1 MTPNDLADFLAELAG
16 NDSMLDE
23 FNASE
28 SNARALM
35 DEAGL
40 SEEQQN
46 AVLSHNV
53 TAIHKQLNPTGNW
66 TSAFA
71 VPAGPVKAE
80 PLPLPTKK
88 FEVTPE
94 QNTESRTS
102 QSASRGSTQASRKPT
117 TVSRGSAA
125 RGPVKAKR
133 KAAARKT
140 TKKQGRKKSAKKGR

>member
-23 FNASE
+23 FNTSE

-53 TAIHKQLNPTGNW
+53 TAIHKQLNPDGNW

-71 VPAGPVKAE
+71 VPAGPVKS
-80 PLPLPTKK
+80 PPIPLPTKK
-88 FEVTPE
+88 FQITPE
-94 QNTESRTS
+94 QNTESTSS
-102 QSASRGSTQASRKPT
+102 QSAARGSTQGSRKPT
-117 TVSRGSAA
+117 KVPRRPAT

-133 KAAARKT
+133 KAAAKKT
-140 TKKQGRKKSAKKGR
+140 AKKQGRKKSAKKGR